1 MAITYKVLGQ
11 INPSANTATT
21 VYTVPAL
28 TSTVLSTVTVCN
40 QSSVGA
46 TFRLAVRPSGESL
59 AAKHYINYDTPVP
72 ANDTISLTL
81 GITLAATDV
90 LTANAN
96 TTTLS
101 FNAFGSEIS

>member
-1 MAITYKVLGQ
+1 
-11 INPSANTATT
+11 
-21 VYTVPAL
+21 
-28 TSTVLSTVTVCN
+28 VCN
-40 QSSVGA
+40 QASVGA

-90 LTANAN
+90 LTAYAN
-96 TTTLS
+96 STS
-101 FNAFGSEIS
+101 VSVNAFGSEIS

>member
-11 INPSANTATT
+11 INPTADTATT
-21 VYTVPAL
+21 VYTVPSL

-40 QSSVGA
+40 QASVGA
-46 TFRLAVRPSGESL
+46 TFRLAVRPSGETL
-59 AAKHYINYDTPVP
+59 AAKHYVNYDTPVP

-90 LTANAN
+90 LTAYAN
-96 TTTLS
+96 S
-101 FNAFGSEIS
+101 SSVSVNAFGSEIS

>member
-11 INPSANTATT
+11 INPSSNTATT

-40 QSSVGA
+40 QASVGA

-72 ANDTISLTL
+72 ANDTVSLTL

-90 LTANAN
+90 FTAYAN
-96 TTTLS
+96 S
-101 FNAFGSEIS
+101 SSVSVNVFGSEIS

>member
-1 MAITYKVLGQ
+1 MGITYKVLGQ

-21 VYTVPAL
+21 VYTVPSL
-28 TSTVLSTVTVCN
+28 TSAVLSTVTVCN

-46 TFRLAVRPSGESL
+46 TFRLAVRPAGEAI

-72 ANDTISLTL
+72 ANDTVSLTL
-81 GITLAATDV
+81 GITMATTDV

-96 TTTLS
+96 TSTLS

>member
-1 MAITYKVLGQ
+1 MGITYKVLGQ

-21 VYTVPAL
+21 VYTVPSL

-40 QSSVGA
+40 QSSNPA
-46 TFRLAVRPSGESL
+46 SFRLAVRPSGEAI
-59 AAKHYINYDTPVP
+59 AAKHYVKYDNPVP
-72 ANDTISLTL
+72 GNDTVSLTL

-96 TTTLS
+96 TATLS